1 VALQLTPEEVE
12 RYRPYHT
19 IPDFEW
25 GYTDYEAGI
34 WSAALK
40 RNILNPDSFAAQAY
54 ESGAECAMR
63 RKIRRALSAKGLPAA
78 FGPAAGAR
86 PARTRKG
93 RGRSVKGDHL
103 MADDLVLTLEEIE
116 RYAPYHAYP
125 AFRRGYDD
133 YMESRH
139 DWSVINTVEGR
150 AYDRG
155 AECAM
160 RRQRKAVL

>member
-1 VALQLTPEEVE
+1 LALQLTPEEIE

-19 IPDFEW
+19 IPEFEW
-25 GYTDYEAGI
+25 GYADYETGI

-54 ESGAECAMR
+54 QRGAECAMR
-63 RKIRRALSAKGLPAA
+63 RKIRRALSVKGLPAA

-86 PARTRKG
+86 LASIREG

-103 MADDLVLTLEEIE
+103 MADRLVLTPEELE
-116 RYAPYHAYP
+116 RYAPYHTYP

-139 DWSVINTVEGR
+139 DWSVINTVEGQ

-160 RRQRKAVL
+160 RRQRKPVL

>member
-63 RKIRRALSAKGLPAA
+63 RKIRRALSQKDFLLLLALLRVLAPRASG
-78 FGPAAGAR
+78 GVEVEAR
-86 PARTRKG
+86 K
-93 RGRSVKGDHL
+93 
-103 MADDLVLTLEEIE
+103 EI
-116 RYAPYHAYP
+116 
-125 AFRRGYDD
+125 
-133 YMESRH
+133 
-139 DWSVINTVEGR
+139 I
-150 AYDRG
+150 
-155 AECAM
+155 
-160 RRQRKAVL
+160 